1 MPRIKK
7 KKKTATILLAVVI
20 AMSGAGLAFAYWTSG
35 GSGSGTGATGTS
47 QSVVIVQTTEL
58 NAMGPGVAAQSLS
71 GTFNNPGPSAATI
84 STVTATVGS
93 VTGPNVGAGGCE
105 ADDYVIAGTIAV
117 TGSPV
122 AMGDGVGSWTGATIA
137 FKNEAAENQDGC
149 QGATVHL
156 AYSSS

>member
-71 GTFNNPGPSAATI
+71 GTSTTPVRLLPRSPPSRPRLAA
-84 STVTATVGS
+84 
-93 VTGPNVGAGGCE
+93 
-105 ADDYVIAGTIAV
+105 
-117 TGSPV
+117 SPV
-122 AMGDGVGSWTGATIA
+122 RTS
-137 FKNEAAENQDGC
+137 E
-149 QGATVHL
+149 L
-156 AYSSS
+156 AVAKLTTTSSRAPLR